1 MFETTIA
8 GSLPKPEWLA
18 EPEKLWAPWQ
28 LEGDELE
35 RGKRDASLVWIKE
48 QESAGIDIVTNGEQF
63 REHFVHGFLKHIEG
77 IDWNKMITMGIRDN
91 RYDADVPTVT
101 GALRRPSSVHGDEVK
116 FCRAHTKNHLRGCL
130 QLPCRRWLKAG
141 WHGRG

>member
-8 GSLPKPEWLA
+8 GSLPKTESLA

-77 IDWNKMITMGIRDN
+77 IDWNKMTAMGIRDN
-91 RYDADVPTVT
+91 CYDADVPTVT
-101 GALRRPSSVHGDEVK
+101 EALRRPSSGPA
-116 FCRAHTKNHLRGCL
+116 R
-130 QLPCRRWLKAG
+130 
-141 WHGRG
+141 